1 MDGSGLLLLSLL
13 SLGLLGKGEG
23 AGMVS
28 AGAAD
33 DLSSVTVAISL
44 VGCLVVLIDILSLA
58 TYMLY

>member
-1 MDGSGLLLLSLL
+1 MDGGGLLLLGLL

-28 AGAAD
+28 AGATH
-33 DLSSVTVAISL
+33 DLSSVAVAISL

-58 TYMLY
+58 TDMLD